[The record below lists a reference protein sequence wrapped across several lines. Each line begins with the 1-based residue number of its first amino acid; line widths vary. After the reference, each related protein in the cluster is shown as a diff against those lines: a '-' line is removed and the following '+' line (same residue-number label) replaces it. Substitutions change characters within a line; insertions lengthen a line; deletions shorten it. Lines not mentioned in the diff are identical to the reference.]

1 MRVRAVG
8 LLVIAIA
15 LGGGAASIA
24 AHHAFAAQYDINKP
38 IELKGV
44 VTKVEF
50 LNPHIYFYVDAKN
63 DSGTVVHWS
72 VEGGTPNSLRR
83 AGWGKD
89 SLKVGDVVTISGS
102 RAKDGTN
109 LIAMHSLVLADGRKV
124 LGSYGGVQT
133 K

>member
-1 MRVRAVG
+1 MRIPFG
-8 LLVIAIA
+8 ILVIAIV
-15 LGGGAASIA
+15 LSGGTASIA

-44 VTKVEF
+44 VTRVEF
-50 LNPHIYFYVDAKN
+50 LNPHIYFYIDVQI
-63 DSGTVVHWS
+63 DSGGTAHWA
-72 VEGGTPNSLRR
+72 VEGGTPNGLRR

-89 SLKVGDVVTISGS
+89 TLKVGDVVTVNGH

-109 LIAMHSLVLADGRKV
+109 LIALQSLVLADGRKV
-124 LGSYGGVQT
+124 LGSYGAGQT

>member
-1 MRVRAVG
+1 MRVRAFDLV
-8 LLVIAIA
+8 VIAFA
-15 LGGGAASIA
+15 LAAGTIPIT

-44 VTKVEF
+44 VTRVEF
-50 LNPHIYFYVDAKN
+50 LNPHIYFYIDVRDE
-63 DSGTVVHWS
+63 SGNAAHWS

-109 LIAMHSLVLADGRKV
+109 LVAMHSLILADGRKV
-124 LGSYGGVQT
+124 LGSYGSQQT

>member
-1 MRVRAVG
+1 MRIACALLCG
-8 LLVIAIA
+8 LLA
-15 LGGGAASIA
+15 GAASLA
-24 AHHAFAAQYDINKP
+24 AHHSFAAEYDGDKP
-38 IELKGV
+38 
-44 VTKVEF
+44 VTVSGTVAKIDWM
-50 LNPHIYFYVDAKN
+50 NPHIYFYVDAKN